1 MSRPREALIQAGQG
15 IAQAVAQGGN
25 VRQAMG
31 QAVEQAVGQVGQ
43 LAGQAPGFQLNPHDF
58 LAARDGGVSV
68 GTVIEARS
76 ASLNE
81 AGEIVSR
88 SFSERGQ
95 NGEPLHVISPV
106 VIPKGSTA
114 KVVIPLVILVVLGLV
129 GALGNVVPGIDVL
142 FGPHYWLVLVL
153 AAVFLWWR
161 RSVVMVPEGCKALIT
176 KFGKLVHIADPGRVT
191 LFNPWKRV
199 SYIVNTTREYPFNA
213 PIREAPTQQG
223 VKASVDLFLQFRI
236 ENPAEFIFV
245 LGSVSG
251 FQSKLQNAISE
262 VTRSLIYAQRAEEIY
277 DLVGESTLGM
287 LDNLNQ
293 QFLPAVRLT
302 DVNIT
307 HAEPSS
313 QEYRMDLAAPEMV
326 RVAKEAYTY
335 EYELQLRKE
344 QNEGDLVKELAG
356 LQETL
361 SAIQAEIAAYQARMD
376 TALERASHQ
385 AKAQA
390 RQRLVEA
397 ESTANANSALLE
409 AQALDIRAL
418 SAAEAPE
425 ILDYRFQQDLLDKL
439 ESVAGRLPQVVQV
452 GEDTDIDFLALA
464 QQLVG
469 GKGAA
474 LFSPEDMAAIRSRLA
489 EIGRRVEE
497 RNNEISALLKRA
509 ADEVA
514 GATDPAVIPG
524 PAIPAIPATSPAP
537 AVAAASGPD
546 GESEARRAARQPSES
561 TRDWEHVDVETTI
574 ERPMRLPNP
583 AAPTAPTAPTASA
596 APGALPSYERPVQ
609 PPPPPP
615 GSAVPGPPPQG
626 GAGRGAEWPAA
637 PSGATGGGW
646 PAPPPEPRPLGTP
659 VWPAQQ
665 PQGNEEDDAR

>member
-15 IAQAVAQGGN
+15 VAQAVAQGGD

-31 QAVEQAVGQVGQ
+31 QAMGQVVDQAGQ
-43 LAGQAPGFQLNPHDF
+43 LAGQARGFALNPHDF
-58 LAARDGGVSV
+58 AAARDGGASV
-68 GTVIEARS
+68 GTLIEART

-81 AGEIVSR
+81 AGEIVNR
-88 SFSERGQ
+88 SFAE
-95 NGEPLHVISPV
+95 NGMHVISPV
-106 VIPKGSTA
+106 VIPKGTTA
-114 KVVIPLVILVVLGLV
+114 KVIVPLGILVVLGLI
-129 GALGNVVPGIDVL
+129 GALGNVIPNTDLI
-142 FGPHYWLVLVL
+142 FGPHYWVVLVL

-176 KFGKLVHIADPGRVT
+176 KFGKLVHIAEPGRVT

-213 PIREAPTQQG
+213 PISEAPTQQG

-287 LDNLNQ
+287 LESLNQ

-344 QNEGDLVKELAG
+344 QNEGDLIKELAG

-361 SAIQAEIAAYQARMD
+361 SAIQAEIAGYQARMD
-376 TALERASHQ
+376 TALERATHQ

-397 ESTANANSALLE
+397 ESTANANAALLE

-425 ILDYRFQQDLLDKL
+425 ILDYRFQQDLLNKL
-439 ESVAGRLPQVVQV
+439 ESVATRLPQVVQV
-452 GEDTDIDFLALA
+452 GEQTDIDFLALA

-474 LFSPEDMAAIRSRLA
+474 LFSAEDMAAIRARLDDIGARVEGREA
-489 EIGRRVEE
+489 EIA
-497 RNNEISALLKRA
+497 ALLKKAA
-509 ADEVA
+509 ADV
-514 GATDPAVIPG
+514 T
-524 PAIPAIPATSPAP
+524 
-537 AVAAASGPD
+537 
-546 GESEARRAARQPSES
+546 EAQE
-561 TRDWEHVDVETTI
+561 
-574 ERPMRLPNP
+574 
-583 AAPTAPTAPTASA
+583 
-596 APGALPSYERPVQ
+596 
-609 PPPPPP
+609 
-615 GSAVPGPPPQG
+615 PPQPDQDLERTVERLLPT
-626 GAGRGAEWPAA
+626 GRHH
-637 PSGATGGGW
+637 
-646 PAPPPEPRPLGTP
+646 
-659 VWPAQQ
+659 V
-665 PQGNEEDDAR
+665 QGEGDDR

>member
-1 MSRPREALIQAGQG
+1 MSRPREALVQAGAG
-15 IAQAVAQGGN
+15 IAQAVARGGD
-25 VRQAMG
+25 VRQAVG
-31 QAVEQAVGQVGQ
+31 QAVGQVADQAGR
-43 LAGQAPGFQLNPHDF
+43 LAGQAPGFVLNPHDF
-58 LAARDGGVSV
+58 AAARDGGASV
-68 GTVIEARS
+68 GTLIEARS

-88 SFSERGQ
+88 SFAE
-95 NGEPLHVISPV
+95 NGMHVISPV
-106 VIPKGSTA
+106 VIPKGGTA
-114 KVVIPLVILVVLGLV
+114 KVVVPLGILVVLGLI
-129 GALGNVVPGIDVL
+129 GALGNVIPNTDLI
-142 FGPHYWLVLVL
+142 FGPHYWMVLVL
-153 AAVFLWWR
+153 AAGFLWWR

-176 KFGKLVHIADPGRVT
+176 QFGKLVHIADPGRVT

-213 PIREAPTQQG
+213 PISEAPTQQG

-287 LDNLNQ
+287 LESLNQ

-361 SAIQAEIAAYQARMD
+361 SAIQAEIAGYQARMD

-385 AKAQA
+385 ATAQA

-397 ESTANANSALLE
+397 ESTANANAALLE

-425 ILDYRFQQDLLDKL
+425 ILDYRFQQDLLAKL
-439 ESVAGRLPQVVQV
+439 ESVATRLPQVVQV
-452 GEDTDIDFLALA
+452 GEETDIDFLALA

-474 LFSPEDMAAIRSRLA
+474 LFSAEDMSAIRARLD
-489 EIGRRVEE
+489 EIGARVES
-497 RNNEISALLKRA
+497 RADEIAALLAKAA
-509 ADEVA
+509 ADV
-514 GATDPAVIPG
+514 
-524 PAIPAIPATSPAP
+524 
-537 AVAAASGPD
+537 SGPQEPPKPD
-546 GESEARRAARQPSES
+546 ADLERTVERLLPGGKHPSSE
-561 TRDWEHVDVETTI
+561 V
-574 ERPMRLPNP
+574 
-583 AAPTAPTAPTASA
+583 
-596 APGALPSYERPVQ
+596 
-609 PPPPPP
+609 
-615 GSAVPGPPPQG
+615 
-626 GAGRGAEWPAA
+626 
-637 PSGATGGGW
+637 
-646 PAPPPEPRPLGTP
+646 
-659 VWPAQQ
+659 
-665 PQGNEEDDAR
+665 